1 MTELVKNPQSATVP
15 AKVVSIS
22 PLTAGVSKVLLQ
34 PLEPAGY
41 LAGQYLQVFLSDSDK
56 RPFSIASVPGAAQI
70 ELQIGGNVTDA
81 WASQALTHLQE
92 HLQNNQQLIV
102 QVGLGD
108 AYLREDSERPV
119 LLLAGGT
126 GFSYVY
132 SIAQQLRQ
140 SGSQRPVQLF
150 WGLRDESGLYYQAEL
165 QSWQNEQ
172 FQVTTVLQEPKGDW
186 QGPTGLVHE
195 VVLSQVANLA
205 DYDIYIAGPFPMVG
219 AVRDAFLAAGAV
231 RAQMYADAFAFLK

>member
-1 MTELVKNPQSATVP
+1 MTELVKNPHSATVP

-56 RPFSIASVPGAAQI
+56 RPFSIASAPGAELL

-81 WASQALTHLQE
+81 WASQALRHLQD
-92 HLQNNQQLIV
+92 NQQVIV

-108 AYLREDSERPV
+108 AYLREDSNRPV

-140 SGSQRPVQLF
+140 SGSKRQVQLF

-172 FQVTTVLQEPKGDW
+172 FQLTTVLQEPKGDW

-195 VVLSQVANLA
+195 VVLSQIANLA

-231 RAQMYADAFAFLK
+231 RAQMFADAFAFLK